1 MIKTNC
7 ETCCFC
13 KKTKTNDRFV
23 CLAGQFC
30 TSDGANVS
38 APGCCRM
45 HRTYNWL
52 NKQDKNASPLD
63 LLTTASKDAGL
74 SASLV
79 VFFNETT
86 CTVEDLDITIRN
98 LWGNAKKFFT
108 DIIIADVTEPSRRT
122 DLLIKYVDRIVFNLP
137 IDIAKIK
144 ADFTVDET
152 YDKPML
158 VLRRIG
164 RQIRSKYFFVISAG
178 STIRHST
185 GALYKLDEHL
195 RLCRSRCV
203 YWYFPKLY
211 GDKTILIES
220 KPIDGLYLTRP
231 FQYLIDK
238 SEKPFSKQLVEL
250 GEEQGLEL
258 SYLFDECVVVSNDR

>member
-7 ETCCFC
+7 ETCCFF
-13 KKTKTNDRFV
+13 KKDTNRFL

-30 TSDGANVS
+30 TSDGTSVS

-45 HRTYNWL
+45 HRAYGWL
-52 NKQDKNASPLD
+52 NKQEKGMSPLD
-63 LLTTASKDAGL
+63 LLIAASEDASL
-74 SASLV
+74 SATLV
-79 VFFNETT
+79 IFFDQAT
-86 CTVEDLDITIRN
+86 CTIKDLDLTICN
-98 LWGNAKKFFT
+98 LWKNTETFFT
-108 DIIIADVTEPSRRT
+108 DIIIADVTKPSKRT
-122 DLLIKYVDRIVFNLP
+122 DVLVKY
-137 IDIAKIK
+137 IDLDHTVPVK
-144 ADFTVDET
+144 ADFTMDET
-152 YDKPML
+152 YDKPTL

-178 STIRHST
+178 STILDANST
-185 GALYKLDEHL
+185 LSKLDEHL

-211 GDKTILIES
+211 GDKTILVES

-231 FQYLIDK
+231 FQYLVGK
-238 SEKPFSKQLVEL
+238 SEKPFSKQLAEL

-258 SYLFDECVVVSNDR
+258 SYLFGECVIKNEI